1 MSKTFAE
8 RFKGRIEELKKDGIQ
23 KIITSTNNP
32 VSNSKRAADQIC
44 QSEILRNKESLR
56 FSKNA
61 QTNILDFQKN
71 YQTMIRPE
79 KQPSIIIPQ
88 DQLPMKHF
96 RAIYSALD
104 HPRYNETN
112 QYYSPVTG
120 PVYQKI
126 MDPANYYSHNY
137 QGPTKNIGNYQVK

>member
-32 VSNSKRAADQIC
+32 VSTLKRAADQIC
-44 QSEILRNKESLR
+44 QSEVLRNKETQR

-79 KQPSIIIPQ
+79 NQSSTIVQQ
-88 DQLPMKHF
+88 DQLQMKHF

-104 HPRYNETN
+104 PPRYNETN
-112 QYYSPVTG
+112 QYYSPLTE

-126 MDPANYYSHNY
+126 MDPGNYYSHNY